1 MVFSDKGVISTC
13 GESYPYTC
21 VRAVGLIGL
30 GLKFLK
36 TSEASQSET
45 REFKRAPY
53 NEHSIDL
60 AFELQKHTSLT
71 DIPSTT

>member
-1 MVFSDKGVISTC
+1 MVFSDKGVIPTC
-13 GESYPYTC
+13 RESYPYTC

-36 TSEASQSET
+36 ISKARQRDT

-53 NEHSIDL
+53 NEHSIAL
-60 AFELQKHTSLT
+60 TFELQKHTSLI
-71 DIPSTT
+71 DIPLTT